1 MVKYWFPVHGTSRR
15 SGTFTSEDGPKED
28 LITVHKHL
36 RLQAPPTRG
45 YLRLLD
51 YNLIIPTVRPP
62 VQAAGSG
69 PVRAPP
75 AGQTGLFGKD
85 WKQRKK
91 EEKKRKQRERE
102 LRTRKP
108 SPSLQ
113 TGSTGT
119 VGIV

>member
-51 YNLIIPTVRPP
+51 YNLIIPSHDNNRETAGPGSRVRP
-62 VQAAGSG
+62 S
-69 PVRAPP
+69 
-75 AGQTGLFGKD
+75 K
-85 WKQRKK
+85 
-91 EEKKRKQRERE
+91 
-102 LRTRKP
+102 
-108 SPSLQ
+108 
-113 TGSTGT
+113 GSTSRSNWF
-119 VGIV
+119 VWERLEAEEERRKNKEKES